1 MPTISVFFGIMIRMY
16 YDEHGRPH
24 FHAYYG
30 KDAVVIGIET
40 LEVLAGRLPRRALA
54 MVLEWAQ
61 LHRETLLENWQRAED
76 HDPLISIEP
85 LE

>member
-1 MPTISVFFGIMIRMY
+1 MPTISVFLCIMIRMY

-30 KDAVVIGIET
+30 KDAAVIGIET
-40 LEVLAGRLPRRALA
+40 LEVLAGRLPRRVLA

-61 LHRETLLENWQRAED
+61 LHREVLLENWRRAEA

>member
-1 MPTISVFFGIMIRMY
+1 M
-16 YDEHGRPH
+16 
-24 FHAYYG
+24 
-30 KDAVVIGIET
+30 IGIEP

-61 LHRETLLENWQRAED
+61 LHRETLLENWQRAEA